1 MMFPNLNSNEQVK
14 KMKFKVLAMQ
24 DTGRSLK
31 LLLCKHTCIWA
42 LSKFF
47 TYNKLGFESKF
58 SLLRESSNVN
68 ELQDSSQLLCKI

>member
-31 LLLCKHTCIWA
+31 LLLCKHTCILA
-42 LSKFF
+42 LTSF
-47 TYNKLGFESKF
+47 
-58 SLLRESSNVN
+58 LLTISWDLNPSSH
-68 ELQDSSQLLCKI
+68 C

>member
-31 LLLCKHTCIWA
+31 LLLCKHTYIWA
-42 LSKFF
+42 LTSF
-47 TYNKLGFESKF
+47 
-58 SLLRESSNVN
+58 LLTISWDLNPSSH
-68 ELQDSSQLLCKI
+68 C